1 MEIQNLLVGAV
12 THLIQFQSTK
22 CPKARERALMMFETL
37 ANLKNSN
44 TEIQTLCHEATEL
57 LAN

>member
-1 MEIQNLLVGAV
+1 
-12 THLIQFQSTK
+12 LIQFQNTK

-37 ANLKNSN
+37 ANSKNSN